1 MDDEQQVLV
10 RYKCKGDPNQIS
22 VTVTE
27 KQYVN
32 LLELPIIQ
40 QCEIISDT
48 AKPITLEEKEEF
60 NKKINVACRQDKI
73 HEKYL
78 LQLYIDY

>member
-1 MDDEQQVLV
+1 MDDEQQIQV
-10 RYKCKGDPNQIS
+10 RYKFKGDPNWIS

-60 NKKINVACRQDKI
+60 NKKIIVAYRQDKN
-73 HEKYL
+73 HVKYL
-78 LQLYIDY
+78 L

>member
-1 MDDEQQVLV
+1 MDDEQQVRV
-10 RYKCKGDPNQIS
+10 RYKFKGDPNWIT

-40 QCEIISDT
+40 QCELIDET
-48 AKPITLEEKEEF
+48 AKPITPEEKEEF
-60 NKKINVACRQDKI
+60 NKKINVACRQDKT
-73 HEKYL
+73 HVKYL
-78 LQLYIDY
+78 L